1 MADQD
6 PEILRAAIFEVLENQ
21 LRDNLPSETRE
32 TLNRLLAEGFPE
44 NEAKRLIACALST
57 EIFAVMKSGK
67 PSDSARYIGYLKK
80 LPAMPW
86 EE

>member
-6 PEILRAAIFEVLENQ
+6 PEILRAAIFEALENQ
-21 LRDNLPSETRE
+21 LRDNSPPETRE
-32 TLNRLLAEGFPE
+32 TLDRLLAEGFLE
-44 NEAKRLIACALST
+44 KEAKRLITCALSA

-67 PSDSARYIGYLKK
+67 PSDPARYIGYLKK